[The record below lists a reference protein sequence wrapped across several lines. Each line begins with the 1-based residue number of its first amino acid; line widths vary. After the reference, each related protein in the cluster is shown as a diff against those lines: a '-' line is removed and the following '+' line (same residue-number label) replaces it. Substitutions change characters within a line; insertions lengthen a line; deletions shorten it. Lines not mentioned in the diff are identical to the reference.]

1 MELSDNNQELM
12 NKVQSLQL
20 SWEAEI
26 RENKKLK
33 EMTETII
40 QNRKLV

>member
-12 NKVQSLQL
+12 NKVQYLQL

-33 EMTETII
+33 EVMETVI